1 MNQCLPLFLD
11 GHDDYD
17 YVYDDGWS
25 GEVLRGDRIVST
37 PYQVRMNQDKKCELV
52 CAKPGQPTKLS
63 VADSKLIA
71 ERIQE
76 EYYVHL

>member
-1 MNQCLPLFLD
+1 MDILHNQITANESDIHF
-11 GHDDYD
+11 DD
-17 YVYDDGWS
+17 VYGWT
-25 GEVLRGDRIVST
+25 GEVLRGDRIVNT
-37 PYQVRMNQDKKCELV
+37 PYQLKMNQDKKCELA